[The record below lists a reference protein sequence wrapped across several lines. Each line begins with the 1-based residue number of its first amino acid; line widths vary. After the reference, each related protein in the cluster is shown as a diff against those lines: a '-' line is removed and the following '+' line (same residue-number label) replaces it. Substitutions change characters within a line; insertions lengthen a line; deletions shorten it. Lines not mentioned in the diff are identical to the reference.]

1 MNTTDTKKKI
11 EKTCHVI
18 TILLKISRVVCYVS
32 LGVLSAA
39 IIYIALKGDLKPLLQ
54 TGRVTVMAPV
64 SEEWMESLSK
74 ATIISIFVVLTIK
87 LILSAV
93 MFSVAGKFFGDAG
106 REGTPFVMKNVNRL
120 RVVAILYF
128 LVNMFEITGK
138 EFGDIFSINF
148 SGFVGAFIIWGIS
161 YMFEYGSK
169 LQIESDE
176 TL

>member
-1 MNTTDTKKKI
+1 MDTIDTKKKI
-11 EKTCHVI
+11 EKTCYII
-18 TILLKISRVVCYVS
+18 TVLLKISRVVCYVA
-32 LGVLSAA
+32 LGLIASA
-39 IIYIALKGDLKPLLQ
+39 IVYVALKGDLGPLFQ
-54 TGRVTVMAPV
+54 TGKITVMAPV
-64 SEEWMESLSK
+64 SEEWMENLSK
-74 ATIISIFVVLTIK
+74 ASIIHIFVVLIIK

-93 MFSVAGKFFGDAG
+93 MFGVAGTFFGDAG

-128 LVNMFEITGK
+128 LVNMFDVSGK
-138 EFGDIFSINF
+138 EIGDSLSVNL
-148 SGFVGAFIIWGIS
+148 SGLVGAFIIWGIS